1 MPKEFANPDSL
12 DLIGPDSGS
21 CDLFV
26 LTRLAESLPGKEANL
41 ASGEWIENQC
51 QFVERYSRPSLE
63 CQTDQN
69 FTWVVSVSDRLS
81 TPSVNRVR
89 RAVEPFGTII
99 FQQGDEHSSD
109 TFARFLAPQT
119 GEYLTVRFDSDDV
132 LHPTFVE
139 NAKSCLQR
147 DREVFSFMSG
157 VVYDLDRQIAGSW
170 PLIGNMFLVHRGSE
184 GRNVYMLG
192 NHSRVERDHA
202 ARLDVFS
209 TSHPMWMKLTHSTNG
224 WGDTI
229 TDADRPL
236 FGDFVQRNFISGT
249 FPTEF
254 RSRRDGLR
262 ILGFLASRL
271 RRYLRKPSR

>member
-1 MPKEFANPDSL
+1 VPKEFANPDSL
-12 DLIGPDSGS
+12 DLIGPHSGS
-21 CDLFV
+21 CELFV

-69 FTWVVSVSDRLS
+69 FTWVVSVSDRLL
-81 TPSVNRVR
+81 TPLVKRVR
-89 RAVEPFGTII
+89 RAVEPFGAII
-99 FQQGDEHSSD
+99 FQQGNEHSSD
-109 TFARFLAPQT
+109 TFARFLAPQSE
-119 GEYLTVRFDSDDV
+119 EYLTVRFDSDDV

-157 VVYDLDRQIAGSW
+157 VVYDLDRQIAGFW
-170 PLIGNMFLVHRGSE
+170 PHPSNTFLFHRGAA
-184 GRNVYMLG
+184 GANVYGLG
-192 NHSRVERDHA
+192 VHSRVESVYGRTMKI
-202 ARLDVFS
+202 VS
-209 TSHPMWMKLTHSTNG
+209 TSHPMWMKLTHSANG

-229 TDADRPL
+229 TDADQPL

-254 RSRRDGLR
+254 RLRRDGLR
-262 ILGFLASRL
+262 IFGFLASRL
-271 RRYLRKPSR
+271 RRYLRKPLR